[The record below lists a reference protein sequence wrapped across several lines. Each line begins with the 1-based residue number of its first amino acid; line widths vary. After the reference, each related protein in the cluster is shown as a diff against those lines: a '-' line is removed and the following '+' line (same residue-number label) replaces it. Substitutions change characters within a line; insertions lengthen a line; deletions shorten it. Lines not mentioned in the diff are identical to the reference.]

1 MVPPKYGVWDAA
13 REILAEL
20 TFILPGYLEAKS
32 AERED
37 WTAILATSRLSV
49 IATSVDAP
57 AGTGFGGDRKA
68 HIDVCASLVLRQQAR
83 FFHQSR
89 YELLQRHGFL
99 ERQQSRFVG
108 DIAYRSI
115 GDRVKLDAL
124 AGCAFGKGESGF
136 LGRDFRRGEVTPY
149 DQAAVRV
156 EAEQRDRR
164 QRFLSCLGC
173 RGRIEKGASGVRFI
187 GKRYGDLF
195 LSQNRRI
202 HFVRFPAARGK
213 RPSTSMVV
221 IQLFIGYALNGFIRE
236 MLRCSCSGTNVS
248 LFFQ

>member
-49 IATSVDAP
+49 MATSVACP
-57 AGTGFGGDRKA
+57 AAAMVLETAGTLGSGGHLGEGA
-68 HIDVCASLVLRQQAR
+68 VINGGG
-83 FFHQSR
+83 
-89 YELLQRHGFL
+89 GFL

-115 GDRVKLDAL
+115 GDGVELDTL
-124 AGCAFGKGESGF
+124 AGHAFGKGESGF

-156 EAEQRDRR
+156 EAE
-164 QRFLSCLGC
+164 
-173 RGRIEKGASGVRFI
+173 
-187 GKRYGDLF
+187 
-195 LSQNRRI
+195 
-202 HFVRFPAARGK
+202 
-213 RPSTSMVV
+213 
-221 IQLFIGYALNGFIRE
+221 
-236 MLRCSCSGTNVS
+236 
-248 LFFQ
+248 